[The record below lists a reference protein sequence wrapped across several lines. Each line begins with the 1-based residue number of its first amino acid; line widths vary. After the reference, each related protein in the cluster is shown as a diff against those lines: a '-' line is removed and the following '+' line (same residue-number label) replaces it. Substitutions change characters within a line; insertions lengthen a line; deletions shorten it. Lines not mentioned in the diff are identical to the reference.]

1 MAFHLKR
8 AFFRIP
14 SLGRSFASGV
24 DSRALKEEQIA
35 LGQERIFGP
44 RGSMPGDRQLR
55 KKLEGRKLMRWYFP
69 SKYNL
74 QDFRNEEYF
83 EMQAERFAP
92 RVKHKSM
99 EHLAATLKKVLR
111 HREELRKFF
120 QKLDEATFM
129 SNPTIQDLYGCFRLI
144 SEDRALSFEPDE
156 KVFKAHSPFTSTL
169 EGVPISMDIENQDK
183 AEKKRLEML
192 QTPHLQSYMNRR
204 HRFIDPMFRRRRLK
218 WLERQ
223 AAGLN
228 KEWNVKH
235 RLPFYGTHPDDL
247 KHWPT
252 SKAGLHVQWPSPYNW
267 VWSFH
272 DSRLTHWRIVDL
284 CCIKRSLHRCVPT
297 QKW

>member
-1 MAFHLKR
+1 MALHLR
-8 AFFRIP
+8 RAAFFRIP
-14 SLGRSFASGV
+14 SLGRGFASRV
-24 DSRALKEEQIA
+24 DSRAFKEEQIA

-74 QDFRNEEYF
+74 QDFRNQEYF

-92 RVKHKSM
+92 RVKHESM

-120 QKLDEATFM
+120 QKLDEPTFM
-129 SNPTIQDLYGCFRLI
+129 SNPTLQDLYGCFRLI

-156 KVFKAHSPFTSTL
+156 KVFKTHSPFTSTL

-183 AEKKRLEML
+183 AEKKLLEML

-235 RLPFYGTHPDDL
+235 RLPFYGTHPDDQ

-252 SKAGLHVQWPSPYNW
+252 SKAGLHVQWPSPY
-267 VWSFH
+267 H
-272 DSRLTHWRIVDL
+272 
-284 CCIKRSLHRCVPT
+284 
-297 QKW
+297 